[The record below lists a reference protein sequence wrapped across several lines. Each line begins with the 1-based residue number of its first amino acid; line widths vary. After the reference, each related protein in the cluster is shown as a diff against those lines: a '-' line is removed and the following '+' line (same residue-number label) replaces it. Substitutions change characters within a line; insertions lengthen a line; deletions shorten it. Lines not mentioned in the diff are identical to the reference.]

1 MQQDVK
7 QEVVNS
13 QVLKAGGK
21 TYFFD
26 VKKAKNGKNY
36 LTISETWKKPDG
48 EAVRNRLMIFSD
60 NIDEFSNALAEAGK
74 FLK

>member
-1 MQQDVK
+1 MEQNPR

-13 QVLKAGGK
+13 QTLKAGGK

-36 LTISETWKKPDG
+36 LTVSETWKKPDG

-60 NIDEFSNALAEAGK
+60 NFEEFSVALADAGR

>member
-1 MQQDVK
+1 MEQNAQ

-13 QVLKAGGK
+13 QVVKAGGK

-26 VKKAKNGKNY
+26 VKKAKSGNNY
-36 LTISETWKKPDG
+36 LTISETWKKKDG
-48 EAVRNRLMIFSD
+48 ESVRNRLMIFSD
-60 NIDEFSNALAEAGK
+60 NLREFSTALAEAGK

>member
-1 MQQDVK
+1 MQQNMQ

-13 QVLKAGGK
+13 QVIKAGGK

-26 VKKAKNGKNY
+26 VKKAKNGNNY

-48 EAVRNRLMIFSD
+48 ESVRNRLMIFSD
-60 NIDEFSNALAEAGK
+60 HLNDFMAALQNTEK
-74 FLK
+74 YLK

>member
-1 MQQDVK
+1 MEQKTQ
-7 QEVVNS
+7 QEVVSS
-13 QVLKAGGK
+13 QTLKAGGK

-26 VKKAKNGKNY
+26 VKKAKNGNNY

-48 EAVRNRLMIFSD
+48 EAVRNRLMLFSD
-60 NIDEFSNALAEAGK
+60 YIGEFSAALAEAEK